1 MAEII
6 AKEGGGKH
14 KGKKRAK
21 RFSTAI
27 DMTPMVDVM
36 CLLLT
41 FFMLTTAFSK
51 PKVMEI
57 VLPEPP
63 DPNIKKE
70 HRTEIPKSRA
80 VNIILDENNR
90 IFYYNGLADPTKPP
104 IPTVYE
110 TDFSKDGIRK
120 ILLERNRSL
129 FKAIEKLNN
138 DVLTGKQVMSR
149 DTLDKRLRDLRID
162 DNLGPIVLI
171 KATDKVKYKNVVDI
185 IDEMAICNIARY
197 SLTEMNSFEQKLLA
211 KAKRDIAAAQ
221 AGQN

>member
-6 AKEGGGKH
+6 ANEGGGKK

-57 VLPEPP
+57 VLPDPP
-63 DPNIKKE
+63 DPKKPT
-70 HRTEIPKSRA
+70 HSEIPKSRA
-80 VNIILDENNR
+80 VNIILDENDR
-90 IFYYNGLADPTKPP
+90 IFYYNGLADPRKPP
-104 IPTVYE
+104 IPTVIE
-110 TDFSKDGIRK
+110 TNYSKDGIRK
-120 ILLERNRSL
+120 MLLDRNRVL
-129 FKAIEKLNN
+129 FKAIEDLNN
-138 DVLTGKQVMSR
+138 DVLTGKQVMLK
-149 DTLDKRLRDLRID
+149 DTLDMRLRNLRRD
-162 DNLGPIVLI
+162 DELGPIVLI
-171 KATDKVKYKNVVDI
+171 KATDKVKYKNMVDI

-197 SLTEMNSFEQKLLA
+197 SLTEMNSFEEKLLA
-211 KAKRDIAAAQ
+211 KAKRDIAAGK
-221 AGQN
+221 AGQP

>member
-6 AKEGGGKH
+6 ANEGGGKK

-51 PKVMEI
+51 PKIMEI
-57 VLPEPP
+57 VLPEKTNEPSS
-63 DPNIKKE
+63 
-70 HRTEIPKSRA
+70 TEIPKWRA
-80 VNIILDENNR
+80 VNIILDENDR

-104 IPTVYE
+104 IPTVIE
-110 TDFSKDGIRK
+110 SDFSKDGIRK
-120 ILLERNRSL
+120 MLLERNKVL
-129 FKAIEKLNN
+129 FKQISDLNN
-138 DVLTGKQVMSR
+138 DVLTGKQVMSK
-149 DTLDKRLRDLRID
+149 DTLDQRLRNLRTYD
-162 DNLGPIVLI
+162 DVGPIVLI
-171 KATDKVKYKNVVDI
+171 KATDKVKYKNIVDI

-197 SLTEMNSFEQKLLA
+197 SLADMNSFEEKLLA
-211 KAKRDIAAAQ
+211 KTKRDIAA
-221 AGQN
+221 GQTGQPK

>member
-6 AKEGGGKH
+6 ANEGGGKK

-51 PKVMEI
+51 PKIMEI
-57 VLPEPP
+57 VLPEKTNEPS
-63 DPNIKKE
+63 K
-70 HRTEIPKSRA
+70 TEISKWRA
-80 VNIILDENNR
+80 VNIILDENDR

-104 IPTVYE
+104 IPTVVE
-110 TDFSKDGIRK
+110 SDFSKDGIRK
-120 ILLERNRSL
+120 MLLERNKVL
-129 FKAIEKLNN
+129 FKQISDLNN
-138 DVLTGKQVMSR
+138 DVLTGKQVMLK
-149 DTLDKRLRDLRID
+149 DTLEQRLRNLRTYD
-162 DNLGPIVLI
+162 DLGPIVLI
-171 KATDKVKYKNVVDI
+171 KATDKAKYKNIVDI

-197 SLTEMNSFEQKLLA
+197 SLTEMNSFEEKLLA
-211 KAKRDIAAAQ
+211 KAKRDIAA
-221 AGQN
+221 GQTGQPN

>member
-6 AKEGGGKH
+6 ANEGGGKK

-21 RFSTAI
+21 KFSTAI

-51 PKVMEI
+51 PKIMEI
-57 VLPEPP
+57 VLPE
-63 DPNIKKE
+63 KKTDNPG
-70 HRTEIPKSRA
+70 TEIPKWRA
-80 VNIILDENNR
+80 VNIILDENDR

-104 IPTVYE
+104 IPTVIESNY
-110 TDFSKDGIRK
+110 SKDGIRK
-120 ILLERNRSL
+120 MLLDRNKSL
-129 FKAIEKLNN
+129 FKQISDLNN
-138 DVLTGKQVMSR
+138 DVLTGKQVMSK
-149 DTLDKRLRDLRID
+149 DTLDQRLRALRSND
-162 DNLGPIVLI
+162 MVGPIILI

-197 SLTEMNSFEQKLLA
+197 SLTEMNSFEVKLLA
-211 KAKRDIAAAQ
+211 KAKRDIAAGKT
-221 AGQN
+221 GQPK

>member
-6 AKEGGGKH
+6 ANEGGGKK

-21 RFSTAI
+21 KFSTAI

-63 DPNIKKE
+63 KE
-70 HRTEIPKSRA
+70 DDKGIEIPKSRA
-80 VNIILDENNR
+80 VNIILDENDR
-90 IFYYNGLADPTKPP
+90 IFFYNGLADPRKPP

-110 TDFSKDGIRK
+110 SDYSKDGIRK
-120 ILLERNRSL
+120 MLLERNRSL
-129 FKAIEKLNN
+129 FKAIEQLNN
-138 DVLTGKQVMSR
+138 DVLTGKQVMPR
-149 DTLDKRLRDLRID
+149 DTLDKRLRDLRKYD
-162 DNLGPIVLI
+162 DLGPIVLI
-171 KATDKVKYKNVVDI
+171 KATEKVKYKNIVDI

-197 SLTEMNSFEQKLLA
+197 SLTEMNSFEEKLLA

-221 AGQN
+221 TGQP

>member
-6 AKEGGGKH
+6 ANEGGGKK

-51 PKVMEI
+51 PKIMEI
-57 VLPEPP
+57 VLPEKTDEPSG
-63 DPNIKKE
+63 
-70 HRTEIPKSRA
+70 TEIPKSRA
-80 VNIILDENNR
+80 VNIILDENDR
-90 IFYYNGLADPTKPP
+90 IFFYNGLADPTKPP
-104 IPTVYE
+104 IPTVFESDY
-110 TDFSKDGIRK
+110 SANGIRK
-120 ILLERNRSL
+120 MLLDRNKVL
-129 FKAIEKLNN
+129 FTAIEALNN
-138 DVLTGKQVMSR
+138 DVLTGKQVMSK
-149 DTLDKRLRDLRID
+149 DTLDQRLRDLRIYD
-162 DNLGPIVLI
+162 DVGPIVLI
-171 KATDKVKYKNVVDI
+171 KATDKVKYKNMVDI

-197 SLTEMNSFEQKLLA
+197 SLTEMNSFEEKLLA

-221 AGQN
+221 TVQPN

>member
-6 AKEGGGKH
+6 ANEGGGKK

-51 PKVMEI
+51 PKIMEI
-57 VLPEPP
+57 VLPEKTNEPS
-63 DPNIKKE
+63 K
-70 HRTEIPKSRA
+70 TEISKWRA
-80 VNIILDENNR
+80 VNIILDENDR

-104 IPTVYE
+104 IPTVIE
-110 TDFSKDGIRK
+110 SDFSKDGIRK
-120 ILLERNRSL
+120 MLLERNKVL
-129 FKAIEKLNN
+129 FKQISDLNN
-138 DVLTGKQVMSR
+138 DVLTGKQVMSK
-149 DTLDKRLRDLRID
+149 DTLDQRLRNLRTYD
-162 DNLGPIVLI
+162 DVGPIVLI
-171 KATDKVKYKNVVDI
+171 KATDKAKYKNIVDI

-197 SLTEMNSFEQKLLA
+197 SLTDMNSFEEKLLA
-211 KAKRDIAAAQ
+211 KAKRDIAAGKT
-221 AGQN
+221 GQPN

>member
-6 AKEGGGKH
+6 ANEGGGKK

-57 VLPEPP
+57 VLPDPP
-63 DPNIKKE
+63 DPKNPIS
-70 HRTEIPKSRA
+70 HSEIPKSRA
-80 VNIILDENNR
+80 VNIILDENDR
-90 IFYYNGLADPTKPP
+90 IFFYNGLADPRKPP
-104 IPTVYE
+104 IPTVIE
-110 TDFSKDGIRK
+110 TDYSKDGIRK
-120 ILLERNRSL
+120 MLLDRNKVL
-129 FKAIEKLNN
+129 FKAIEDLNN
-138 DVLTGKQVMSR
+138 DVLTGKQVMTR
-149 DTLDKRLRDLRID
+149 DTLEQRLRNLRRD
-162 DNLGPIVLI
+162 DDLGPIVLI
-171 KATDKVKYKNVVDI
+171 KATDKVKYKNMVDI

-197 SLTEMNSFEQKLLA
+197 SLTELNSFEVKLLA
-211 KAKRDIAAAQ
+211 KAKRDIAA
-221 AGQN
+221 GQTVQP

>member
-6 AKEGGGKH
+6 ANEGGGKK

-21 RFSTAI
+21 KFSTAI

-51 PKVMEI
+51 PKIMEI
-57 VLPEPP
+57 VLPEKNMDKPSQ
-63 DPNIKKE
+63 
-70 HRTEIPKSRA
+70 TEIPKWRA
-80 VNIILDENNR
+80 VNIILDENDR

-104 IPTVYE
+104 IPTVIE
-110 TDFSKDGIRK
+110 SDFSKDGIRK
-120 ILLERNRSL
+120 MLLDRNKVL
-129 FKAIEKLNN
+129 FKSIEDLNN
-138 DVLTGKQVMSR
+138 DVLTGKQVLSK
-149 DTLDKRLRDLRID
+149 DTLDQRLRDLRTN

-197 SLTEMNSFEQKLLA
+197 SLTEMNSFEVKLLA
-211 KAKRDIAAAQ
+211 KAKRDIAA
-221 AGQN
+221 GQTTQP

>member
-6 AKEGGGKH
+6 ASEGGGKK

-21 RFSTAI
+21 KFSTAI

-51 PKVMEI
+51 PKIMEI
-57 VLPEPP
+57 VLPEKTNEPS
-63 DPNIKKE
+63 K
-70 HRTEIPKSRA
+70 TEIPKWRA
-80 VNIILDENNR
+80 VNIILDENDR

-104 IPTVYE
+104 IPTVIE

-120 ILLERNRSL
+120 MLLERNKVL
-129 FKAIEKLNN
+129 FKQISDLNN
-138 DVLTGKQVMSR
+138 DVLTGKQVMSK
-149 DTLDKRLRDLRID
+149 DTLDQRLRNLRTYD
-162 DNLGPIVLI
+162 DVGPIVLI
-171 KATDKVKYKNVVDI
+171 KATEKVKYKNIVDI

-197 SLTEMNSFEQKLLA
+197 SLTEMNSFEEKLLA
-211 KAKRDIAAAQ
+211 KAKRDIAA
-221 AGQN
+221 GQTGQPN